1 MSVEPDT
8 SALVTML
15 QLKNVPQIIYRGFNT
30 QQSTLNSD
38 SINYKRLKSEDLGRF
53 STIFTYANTC
63 SNMSINIHNLHSKFQ
78 IKP

>member
-1 MSVEPDT
+1 MEKVGNHSLLSIFDLSLYLT
-8 SALVTML
+8 
-15 QLKNVPQIIYRGFNT
+15 FNT

-38 SINYKRLKSEDLGRF
+38 SINYKRLKSEDLGGF

>member
-1 MSVEPDT
+1 GNHSLYIFDLSLYLSLGDST
-8 SALVTML
+8 LNS
-15 QLKNVPQIIYRGFNT
+15 QH
-30 QQSTLNSD
+30 STLNSD